1 MSFILDALR
10 KSDAERQRQSAP
22 GLADIRYARPKARRS
37 PWVPLL
43 VVVLVANL
51 GFMAFQWWRSGTA
64 PPEPPAAPGAV
75 LAPPAMPA
83 APAVPAAPVAV
94 RPDPVAPA
102 ASAVPVPPEV
112 RPLAVEADPTAE
124 ADMELLP
131 DPAEGQAA
139 GGMNDGLAAAAGL
152 DADALATD
160 AELPEEPAAPAPPAP
175 SRIREEAGLPTSQQL
190 IAAGTLRVPELSLE
204 LHVYSD
210 DPAGRFVII
219 NGRRYREG
227 ATLNE
232 GPVVESITAEG
243 AVLDS
248 QGTRFIVLPR

>member
-22 GLADIRYARPKARRS
+22 GLADIRYARPQARRS
-37 PWVPLL
+37 PWLPLL

-51 GFMAFQWWRSGTA
+51 GFMAFQWGRSGPVPTA
-64 PPEPPAAPGAV
+64 
-75 LAPPAMPA
+75 
-83 APAVPAAPVAV
+83 
-94 RPDPVAPA
+94 APA
-102 ASAVPVPPEV
+102 ASVASPATLPGPAVSAAPGPGAVVGALPDPAPATNRPAPVPPEV
-112 RPLAVEADPTAE
+112 RPLAGEADPE
-124 ADMELLP
+124 AAGLPLLP
-131 DPAEGQAA
+131 DPVTADAVA
-139 GGMNDGLAAAAGL
+139 GLDSALTAVAGLDPQLPAAAAV
-152 DADALATD
+152 
-160 AELPEEPAAPAPPAP
+160 PVPAPT
-175 SRIREEAGLPTSQQL
+175 SRIREEAGLPTGQQL

-210 DPAGRFVII
+210 DAARRFVII

-232 GPVVESITAEG
+232 GPVVESITSEG

-248 QGTRFIVLPR
+248 QGTRFIVFPK

>member
-43 VVVLVANL
+43 VIVLGGNL
-51 GFMAFQWWRSGTA
+51 AFMALQWWRGGTA
-64 PPEPPAAPGAV
+64 RPAAAPGAV
-75 LAPPAMPA
+75 VAPPAMPV
-83 APAVPAAPVAV
+83 APAVPATTVAALPRRTPPTARAAPP
-94 RPDPVAPA
+94 PD
-102 ASAVPVPPEV
+102 V
-112 RPLAVEADPTAE
+112 RPLAGEADPTATE
-124 ADMELLP
+124 QMSMRP
-131 DPAEGQAA
+131 DPVDDPDLA
-139 GGMNDGLAAAAGL
+139 GIDDGLAASADMDATTLAAW
-152 DADALATD
+152 ADAGTASAT
-160 AELPEEPAAPAPPAP
+160 PPRR

-190 IAAGTLRVPELSLE
+190 IAAGTLRVPELTLE

-210 DPAGRFVII
+210 DPARRFVII

-227 ATLNE
+227 AALNE
-232 GPVVESITAEG
+232 GLVVESITAEG